1 MLSNNTNI
9 KKCFALKWLKN
20 LTLLFLKEISKE
32 KKGKTTTTKN
42 KRYKMNCFVL
52 LYTYKIV
59 LN

>member
-1 MLSNNTNI
+1 MLSKNTNI

-42 KRYKMNCFVL
+42 KRYKMN
-52 LYTYKIV
+52 
-59 LN
+59 